1 MAARRRD
8 PSRSPAPKPVDQSG
22 RILGP
27 RALQTR
33 RRLLDASADLLAERS
48 VREIS
53 VVEIARKAG
62 TSPATFYQYFKDVP
76 EAALRLAEEAAEEMP
91 ALVALIDGPWHGR
104 QGLATA
110 RALVDAFIR
119 HWDAHRA
126 VLRLRNLAAEE
137 GDRRFQRARRVALTP
152 VLEHLAARV
161 TEFQRAGRVS
171 KELHPYAAAAALAS
185 ILERLAA
192 YHTELEYFGAS
203 REQLV
208 ETCARI
214 LLQSVT
220 GRCGDVPPR
229 SKLRGQS

>member
-8 PSRSPAPKPVDQSG
+8 PSRSSAPKAVDQSG
-22 RILGP
+22 RTLGP

-33 RRLLDASADLLAERS
+33 RHLLDATASLLAERS

-76 EAALRLAEEAAEEMP
+76 EAALRLAEEAAAEMP
-91 ALVALIDGPWHGR
+91 ALVALIDGPWAGR

-110 RALVDAFIR
+110 RTLVDAFIR

-152 VLEHLAARV
+152 VLDHLARRI
-161 TEFQRAGRVS
+161 TEFQRAGQVA
-171 KELHPYAAAAALAS
+171 KEIHPYAAAAALAS

-192 YHTELEYFGAS
+192 YHTELEYFGAT
-203 REQLV
+203 REHLV

-214 LLQSVT
+214 LVQCVT
-220 GRCGDVPPR
+220 GRGV
-229 SKLRGQS
+229 G

>member
-1 MAARRRD
+1 
-8 PSRSPAPKPVDQSG
+8 VDQSG
-22 RILGP
+22 RTLGP
-27 RALQTR
+27 RALETR
-33 RRLLDASADLLAERS
+33 RRLLDACSGLLGERS

-76 EAALRLAEEAAEEMP
+76 EAALRLAEEVAEEMP
-91 ALVALIDGPWHGR
+91 ALVAIIDGPWAGR
-104 QGLATA
+104 EGLATA
-110 RALVDAFIR
+110 RSLVDAFIR

-152 VLEHLAARV
+152 VLDHLARRIA
-161 TEFQRAGRVS
+161 EFQRAGKVA
-171 KELHPYAAAAALAS
+171 KEIHPYAAAAALAS

-192 YHTELEYFGAS
+192 YHTELEYFGAT
-203 REQLV
+203 REHLV

-214 LLQSVT
+214 LVQSVT
-220 GRCGDVPPR
+220 GRPAP
-229 SKLRGQS
+229 